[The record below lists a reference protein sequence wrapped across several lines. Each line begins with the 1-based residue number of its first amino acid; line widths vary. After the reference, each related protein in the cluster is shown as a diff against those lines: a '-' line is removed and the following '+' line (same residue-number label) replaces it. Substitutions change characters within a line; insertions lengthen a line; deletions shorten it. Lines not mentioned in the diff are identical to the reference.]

1 MATTMTYRMYKDE
14 FSNRVLNFV
23 KEDARFT
30 IVKESEKVLSIL
42 GSEKDLEKLMQC
54 MYLSSEGAKK
64 IFPEILST
72 REAEEIAKKMKEDI
86 LNEVRDNLIKMYNI
100 GAHHTIEYSQLYNVW
115 KNLK

>member
-1 MATTMTYRMYKDE
+1 MTTMTYRMYKDE

-30 IVKESEKVLSIL
+30 IVKESEKVLTIL
-42 GSEKDLEKLMQC
+42 GDEKNLEKLMQC

-64 IFPEILST
+64 IFPEIIT
-72 REAEEIAKKMKEDI
+72 AREAEEIAKKMKEDI

-100 GAHHTIEYSQLYNVW
+100 GVHHTIEYSQLYNVW